1 MKTPFSIINAFIAI
15 LAGAVVLA
23 GYLIP
28 GLEFLSQTALSW
40 AIILAG
46 FSLIVGVINL
56 LSVHWHKLA
65 SGKASGYNSLFL
77 IMAFLVT
84 VILVGLP
91 LPGITGPEST
101 AAQWLL
107 KYIQIPVEASLLAL
121 LSVTLV
127 VAIIRFLR
135 RRQDGAALLFV
146 ATVVIIL
153 LGSVPLYRYGELSLI
168 SGVRD
173 WLTNVLATAGVRG
186 LLIGMALGTIAAG
199 IRILMGADR
208 PYGG

>member
-1 MKTPFSIINAFIAI
+1 MKTPFSILSAIIAI
-15 LAGAVVLA
+15 LAGTVVLA

-28 GLEFLSQTALSW
+28 GLEFLSETALSW

-65 SGKASGYNSLFL
+65 SGESSGYNSLFL

-84 VILVGLP
+84 LILVGLP
-91 LPGITGPEST
+91 LPGITGPESA

-121 LSVTLV
+121 LSITLV

-153 LGSVPLYRYGELSLI
+153 LGSVPLYRYGELSLV
-168 SGVRD
+168 SGIRD

-186 LLIGMALGTIAAG
+186 LLIGIALGTIAAG